1 MIVISDTTPIISF
14 LKINHLDLLEKLFG
28 SVQIPKGVFAE
39 LTENLRFKKEAAI
52 VKDSNFIE
60 VIDEIDENY
69 VSLLRRSTGLDLGE
83 SEAIYLSDNKKAD
96 LLLMD
101 EVRGREVAA
110 RMGIKIMGT
119 IGVLASAYSD
129 NLISKDEIKTA
140 IEILRDSGRHISERL
155 YEQLLELIEQK

>member
-28 SVQIPKGVFAE
+28 SVQIPKGVFSE
-39 LTENLRFKKEAAI
+39 LTENPRFQKEAKI

-60 VIDEIDENY
+60 VVEKIDENY

-83 SEAIYLSDNKKAD
+83 SEAIFLSDNTNAD

-101 EVRGREVAA
+101 
-110 RMGIKIMGT
+110 
-119 IGVLASAYSD
+119 
-129 NLISKDEIKTA
+129 
-140 IEILRDSGRHISERL
+140 
-155 YEQLLELIEQK
+155 